1 MSTAPTCDEDLV
13 RRLPLPLAQLY
24 RRAHHAKTPLERH
37 LTAYYLWE
45 AALKLLAMG
54 AVIEY
59 AERQEPDPQLAERL
73 QSLARPAL
81 GHWWEFVRL
90 LVPTLADAGDAG
102 FQQARDLLLGR
113 TRDDLPRAA
122 GLDAA
127 LREAQGEPAG
137 ARATVR
143 LSELFERLVRHR
155 NRELGHGAGT
165 QRPDEFHTRVGRA
178 LLAGVAEVL
187 GCCDVLAGRRLVL
200 VTDVRR
206 QESGSW
212 LVERQELA
220 GASARPL
227 PTLEYPE
234 AAAARLPRPGRL
246 HLEAAAAGSPP
257 RCLHPLLIYDGDG
270 GDVLFLNAR
279 RGQSRCEYLSYQSGR
294 VIDRDDWAGERRA
307 LLGQALGSPV
317 EPPQIE
323 AWAARSRAEE
333 RAVAEPAAPPLRRLG
348 EFEVLSKLGQGGMG
362 VVYRAWQASLGRQVA
377 LKALLHSGDAK
388 SEARF
393 AREIRALG
401 RVEHPNLVKV
411 FTSGSDGDQWF
422 YAMELLEGA
431 TLAAVCEKLQT
442 RHAGAADLDLPTWQ
456 ATLSTVCEESRRAE
470 TPLSDGPASRGR
482 QRPEYPSPVADA
494 PGSPGKPAGRS
505 YVHHVVELV
514 RQAAEAAHALHEAG
528 VIHRDI
534 KPGNVMVSA
543 DGSQAFLMDLGLA
556 QLADEI
562 DGKLTRTRQFVGTL
576 RYASPEQVLAA
587 GRVDRRSDVYSLGA
601 MLWEL
606 LTLQRLFGATDQTA
620 TPELMQRIQYEEP
633 GRLRRHNRRIPADL
647 EAVVLKCLEKDPKR
661 RYATAHELAAD
672 LQRFLAGEPVRA
684 RPAGWPRRTWRRL
697 RRRPGVVLGILAG
710 LLLLG
715 AAAFGAWYWDTY
727 RRKKIE
733 YYAHFIMRRGA
744 AEGVGRL
751 TPAQA
756 AGRALSWKVT
766 RQGPRVQEVE
776 AVNGYGRPASEQSD
790 IFALIRRGK
799 EDRRECRFVY
809 RRNEQ
814 GDVVEQS
821 ALDRD
826 GQVVWTFHFST
837 PTTGYYADQ
846 RGIPRAR
853 GGTGAAFVEFVWTAD
868 GLDQEVRFLDK
879 DGRPQA
885 NDQGAFAICR
895 QFDPHGEAVEEDYL
909 DAAGQPTVI
918 RDGYARVVRAYDE
931 QGNQLE
937 ESYFGPAG
945 NAVLCR
951 AGYARWQARYDDR
964 GNEVELA
971 YFGPDGAP
979 ALTKELIARGTFA
992 HDEHG
997 NEVQRA
1003 FFDREGRL
1011 TAHKDGDA
1019 GWIAKVDGHG
1029 NQVEKTYL
1037 GLDGRAAAVRH
1048 GYARVARTFDA
1059 LDHCTET
1066 AYFGADGRPA
1076 RTKEEDVHE
1085 YTNTEDGS
1093 THEGTIAILD
1103 EAGRPTMTHFGA
1115 HAWKAKSDDQGN
1127 IVAISYFGLDG
1138 NSVGIGP
1145 GITAVLHAYDEH
1157 GNEVEETRRDREGR
1171 LIRGFDGTAGWT
1183 AKYDDRGREVERAFF
1198 DEDRHPT
1205 WGLDGYTRYTST
1217 YDDRGN
1223 RVGQAYFNTEG
1234 KPIVTRQGYA
1244 SWSAAY
1250 DERGNQTA
1258 QAYFDAAGKPTLNT
1272 DGVARWVARYDERDN
1287 RIEEAYFGTDDR
1299 PILNVN
1305 GIAGLTA
1312 KYDERDNKV
1321 EEAYF
1326 GTDRRPIANKVGV
1339 AGWRGRCDARG
1350 NLLEW
1355 AYFDTAGRPVRHTDG
1370 NARVTR
1376 VYDDATGRLARETY
1390 SGYEGSRFASLVRE
1404 FDARERKVSEGYHD
1418 AADRPGPGPDG
1429 YARFTSKYDD
1439 QDHEIE
1445 RAFFDEA
1452 DKLLR
1457 TKEGFARW
1465 ADSYDE
1471 RGRRTGRAFFDEAGN
1486 MVRGTDG
1493 YAGWTSRY
1501 DERRNEVERTYVD
1514 EAGHPVQTTYGYT
1527 RWKARYDP
1535 RGNVLETAYTDETD
1549 RPVRSKDGY
1558 ARVANTYDERGY
1570 LTADAYFDVDD
1581 QPLRTEVRLTQ
1592 ITPGGRG
1599 EQLGLRVG
1607 DILRTYDGKEV
1618 TSASQ
1623 FTGLRK
1629 ARAGNGPPRELIVLR
1644 DGKPVT
1650 LTVPPGL
1657 LSVTVTTRVTPP
1669 EKPGTAPKDR

>member
-45 AALKLLAMG
+45 AALKLLAMA

-155 NRELGHGAGT
+155 NRELGHGAGA
-165 QRPDEFHTRVGRA
+165 QRPDAFHSHVGRA

-227 PTLEYPE
+227 PPLEFPE
-234 AAAARLPRPGRL
+234 AAAARLPRPSRL
-246 HLEAAAAGSPP
+246 HLEAPAGGSPP
-257 RCLHPLLIYDGDG
+257 RCLHPLLIYDADG

-294 VIDRDDWAGERRA
+294 VLDRDDWAGERRA

-317 EPPQIE
+317 EPPQVE

-333 RAVAEPAAPPLRRLG
+333 PAAAEPAAPPVRRLG
-348 EFEVLSKLGQGGMG
+348 EFEVLSRLGQGGMG

-377 LKALLHSGDAK
+377 LKAVLHSGDAK

-470 TPLSDGPASRGR
+470 TPLSDGPPSRER

-514 RQAAEAAHALHEAG
+514 RQAAEAAHALHEAS

-534 KPGNVMVSA
+534 KPGNVMVAA

-556 QLADEI
+556 QLADEV

-601 MLWEL
+601 TLWEL
-606 LTLQRLFGATDQTA
+606 LTLQPLFGATDQTA

-633 GRLRRHNRRIPADL
+633 GRLRKHNRRIPADL

-661 RYATAHELAAD
+661 RYATAHDLATD

-684 RPAGWPRRTWRRL
+684 RPSGWPRRTWRRL
-697 RRRPGVVLGILAG
+697 RRRPGVVLAALAG

-715 AAAFGAWYWDTY
+715 AAAFGAWSWDTY
-727 RRKKIE
+727 RRTKVE

-776 AVNGYGRPASEQSD
+776 AVNGYGRRATQQND
-790 IFALIRRGK
+790 FLAHIRRVK

-814 GDVVEQS
+814 GDVVEQT

-837 PTTGYYADQ
+837 PMTGYYADQ

-853 GGTGAAFVEFVWTAD
+853 GGTGAAFVEFTWTDD
-868 GLDQEVRFLDK
+868 GLEQEVRFLDK

-885 NDQGAFAICR
+885 NDQGAFAIQR
-895 QFDPHGEAVEEDYL
+895 RFDPHGLAVEEAYL

-931 QGNQLE
+931 QGNQTE
-937 ESYFGPAG
+937 EAYCGQAGTPA
-945 NAVLCR
+945 LCR
-951 AGYARWQARYDDR
+951 EGYARWRAHYDDR
-964 GNEVELA
+964 GNQVELA

-979 ALTKELIARGTFA
+979 TLTKELVARVTIT
-992 HDEHG
+992 HDDRG
-997 NEVQRA
+997 NEVQRT
-1003 FFDREGRL
+1003 FFDRKGQPTL
-1011 TAHKDGDA
+1011 YKDGNA
-1019 GWIAKVDGHG
+1019 GWTAKVDGHG

-1037 GLDGRAAAVRH
+1037 GLDGQPTAVRQ
-1048 GYARVARTFDA
+1048 GYAREISAFDEQ
-1059 LDHCTET
+1059 DHGTEIAFFAVDGKPIRAKDFGVHKYTCTEGAT
-1066 AYFGADGRPA
+1066 AR
-1076 RTKEEDVHE
+1076 EVE
-1085 YTNTEDGS
+1085 
-1093 THEGTIAILD
+1093 IAILD
-1103 EAGRPTMTHFGA
+1103 EAGRPTVTEFGA
-1115 HAWKAKSDDQGN
+1115 HAWKVKRDDQGN
-1127 IVAISYFGLDG
+1127 FVALSYFGLDG
-1138 NSVGIGP
+1138 NPVGIGP
-1145 GITAVLHAYDEH
+1145 GITTVLYAYDER
-1157 GNEVEETRRDREGR
+1157 GNQVEETNRDRNGR
-1171 LIRGFDGTAGWT
+1171 LIRGFGGAAGWT
-1183 AKYDDRGREVERAFF
+1183 AKYDDRGREVERAYF

-1205 WGLDGYTRYTST
+1205 WGRDGYTRYTST

-1223 RVGQAYFNTEG
+1223 RTGQAYFNTED

-1244 SWSAAY
+1244 SWSATY

-1258 QAYFDAAGKPTLNT
+1258 QAYFDAAAKPTLNA
-1272 DGVARWVARYDERDN
+1272 DGVARWTATYDARDN
-1287 RIEEAYFGTDDR
+1287 RTEEAYFGTDDR

-1326 GTDRRPIANKVGV
+1326 GTDRRPIASKVGV

-1350 NLLEW
+1350 NFIEW
-1355 AYFDTAGRPVRHTDG
+1355 AYFDTAGRPARHKDG
-1370 NARVTR
+1370 NTGVTK
-1376 VYDDATGRLARETY
+1376 VYDDATGMLAQETY
-1390 SGYEGSRFASLVRE
+1390 TGYEGGKFASLVRE
-1404 FDARERKVSEGYHD
+1404 FDAQEHRVSEAYQD
-1418 AADRPGPGPDG
+1418 AAGQPVRGADG
-1429 YARFTSKYDD
+1429 YARYTSKYDD
-1439 QDHEIE
+1439 RGHEVE
-1445 RAFFDEA
+1445 EA
-1452 DKLLR
+1452 DFDAAGQRMR
-1457 TKEGFARW
+1457 TKEGWARW
-1465 ADSYDE
+1465 TDSYDE

-1486 MVRGTDG
+1486 PVRITDG

-1501 DERRNEVERTYVD
+1501 DERRNEVERTFLD

-1535 RGNVLETAYTDETD
+1535 RGNVRETAYTDEAD
-1549 RPVRSKDGY
+1549 RPARSKDGY

-1570 LTADAYFDVDD
+1570 LTAEAYFDADD
-1581 QPLRTEVRLTQ
+1581 QPLRTEAWLSQVN
-1592 ITPGGRG
+1592 PGGRG
-1599 EQLGLRVG
+1599 EQLGLRVA
-1607 DILRTYDGKEV
+1607 DILRTFDGKEI
-1618 TSASQ
+1618 TTAAQ
-1623 FTGLRK
+1623 FLSGR
-1629 ARAGNGPPRELIVLR
+1629 RALPGDGPPRELVVLR

-1650 LTVPPGL
+1650 FAVPPGL
-1657 LSVTVTTRVTPP
+1657 LGTTVLTRVPPP